1 MAHRRQERIVVDS
14 GVMSRGKNVVQGEK
28 FITVIF
34 RAKQVYRATVSIHVG
49 AATRRLFAMSSA
61 VILL

>member
-1 MAHRRQERIVVDS
+1 MICDVVLPLHRLPAQ
-14 GVMSRGKNVVQGEK
+14 GKNVVQGEK

>member
-1 MAHRRQERIVVDS
+1 MLFSLCIAFPLK
-14 GVMSRGKNVVQGEK
+14 GKMSCKGEK